1 MGIKK
6 ILTAIVTAAMMSA
19 ANAGVLELTQSNSL
33 SYGIRVSGS
42 FSETVHAASRLNM
55 CIQIP
60 ELGVGGQR
68 EEYEFRLLRGG
79 GTATVTYPGSQ
90 PRTEPLKF
98 SVGNWSIELCYW
110 PASNPWVQP
119 NTKVRFDIDEL
130 VATVR
135 GPVKYGTNSPQ
146 KNFVFYFGGSGGAT
160 IDSIAGQA
168 VLVGNGVSHQLIVG
182 TYGNTPVTP
191 IPVNAT
197 IGQKATLTYPDIIR
211 GTVTSGGVYE
221 TQILDMT
228 GDTQSAVFINAI
240 AQTTNGSALK
250 FRLRK
255 NDGSDCEVIKPGQSC
270 SILIDGGGIPTGQQV
285 TGNLLLD
292 VSII

>member
-33 SYGIRVSGS
+33 SYGIRISGS
-42 FSETVHAASRLNM
+42 FSETIHATDYVNM

-60 ELGVGGQR
+60 DRGPGGQR
-68 EEYEFRLLRGG
+68 EEYEFRLLRGVG
-79 GTATVTYPGSQ
+79 TVTVTNPGSQ
-90 PRTEPLKF
+90 PRTEPLEF
-98 SVGNWSIELCYW
+98 TVGNWGVDLCYW
-110 PASNPWVQP
+110 PVSRSRFPP
-119 NTKVRFDIDEL
+119 NTKVRFDIDEV

-135 GPVKYGTNSPQ
+135 GPVRYGTNTPQ
-146 KNFVFYFGGSGGAT
+146 KGFIFRFGNTNAT
-160 IDSIAGQA
+160 IDSIAGRA
-168 VLVGNGVSHQLIVG
+168 VLVGNGVSHELIVG
-182 TYGNTPVTP
+182 VIGNAPVTP

-221 TQILDMT
+221 TRILDMT

-270 SILIDGGGIPTGQQV
+270 SILIDGGAIPTGQQV
-285 TGNLLLD
+285 TGNLRLD